1 MEASDDGA
9 AEEVVVASSRPA
21 PTSAGGSSSSS
32 ILTSVRSSSVSLSGA
47 SSSKSSL
54 RGVPG
59 ALAVAIPSK
68 LQNPLPAVS
77 QKRRTPNASP
87 VAAASAA
94 PSAGTAAGEVTGVTA
109 AAAAAGRPTRAID
122 STPSR
127 TSRYS
132 TRDVVRDS
140 QSQSQSPAPS
150 VDLSTQQPPPPPRS
164 PPQPAASSRMP
175 RGAVPTFT
183 AQTPKR
189 AVAWTVDKIADA
201 LVELSEQVG
210 QDHAMLVEYLL
221 EEAEKQTRPPGH
233 LEAEDAFA
241 GMKSIALESGSEP
254 PAGVEMMEVKFKQ
267 HSGEHGRTRG
277 TGRRAL
283 YPVRCIKPDREPVP
297 GYRFHHVEIR
307 KNILAPNSMLN
318 FVPHLRDVDP
328 NTEEEKMYNSWLR
341 DLESLDTKSGFQIQ
355 NRAQK
360 LARRAQN
367 EYAAT
372 LTPYLEPWLQQL
384 AIDGCTKST
393 LIRYMASQAPHDD
406 AAITPQQKS
415 SLLDTHSDSVVGASP
430 RSAKG
435 AKMFTE
441 AFDRVFD
448 DDGGDKRKLR
458 HVALRDILMLDKSVE
473 PILDNK
479 RAKDGTGAGSS
490 QPKQLPR
497 GQVVVERV
505 EEALGSYSALGCLIC
520 FSHDCEHGEIER
532 DNQKRCFSL
541 EEIGGLEPT
550 LRRKWAAQLEA
561 QAQMQT
567 PTQNGTT
574 TTMTTVAARPTH
586 QPCRNQCYR
595 SYNTGHPDAEVEPWS
610 ESDVGVLE
618 WMFAAIGHSP
628 SLKAQCF
635 VGAILGRHCWDV
647 HRKLKELDLSLPLP
661 EPPVEEQQNQN
672 QQKSQKGQ
680 QQQQSKPAKPP
691 KAIPW
696 YDRKKKQLLGDWQDA
711 TVTHEH
717 AVRELFTP
725 CHHDG
730 PCTAAN
736 GCPCASAGSHPV
748 LCERFCL
755 CTADECALKFT
766 GCACHS
772 SGKTC
777 IQRQKEGRPCICVQ
791 LNRECDPGL
800 CRGCGARE
808 RADPENA
815 YDEALHATGCQNVA
829 MQRGAP
835 KAVLLGKSQLEACGY
850 GLFTAEDIAPDE
862 FVIEYTGELIS
873 HDEGVRREHRR
884 GDVFDEENKVSYL
897 FTLLEQE
904 GIWVD
909 AAMYGNLSRY
919 INHASSANANIMPR
933 IMYVN
938 HEFRIKFIAIRDIR
952 AGEELFFNY
961 GDNFPNLTKKL
972 VERNNEKAG
981 GSSDGGSKNTVGGAK
996 RKGPATH
1003 TARKTTSKN
1012 TFPDDG
1018 LDDDDAWLN
1027 GAMMPLPEDDDLND
1041 EWGNPK
1047 RRKKRGGRR
1056 PGAGRK
1062 KKQPQPSAVV
1072 DITGA
1077 DDDISPES
1085 QLLTENSNATAAAA
1099 ASKQNNN
1106 DIDPSTP
1113 SRRRITKR
1121 SYASMVNPQSLN
1133 PSASNSDAGAGSP
1146 SAKQHQQLPILKKV
1160 SRRGGARPGAGRKP
1174 KHRPPGSAGA
1184 TTTTAKPGT
1193 GSGVAGTGEAT
1204 VTETGGVKGTTAIG
1218 THSRQS
1224 SSLSSLLPEAGELGR
1239 ETPIREKRGVS
1250 AASAGA
1256 GAGATGGVGGG
1267 TGVAAGAFYGTGIA
1281 NGAGNGTSTGTG
1293 TRAGTAN
1300 ASAASTPPK
1309 TDAVANGT
1317 RKRKAAEAELAEG
1330 IFLSLSSQQSNHS
1343 HTNHHHAT
1351 RHNHAKDL
1359 NNDTTNDS
1367 RHPTDRRNPPIQKGF
1382 YSNGTFQP
1390 IHDDSAASVPASA
1403 SASASHSASH
1413 SASTSFSLSVAGS
1426 SSGTR
1431 RNQRETRVLFTSSA
1445 SGSGP
1450 STRERERGE
1459 REKGGKEKEGG
1470 REQQGG
1476 SGYETR
1482 ARQTRAGG
1490 KERNRNGSL
1499 EGDADGYS
1507 GADADGYG
1515 GGGEMDADGDT
1526 DREDDVVD
1534 RSARK
1539 RQKPLRYRDEEE

>member
-1 MEASDDGA
+1 MEASDDGT

-59 ALAVAIPSK
+59 ALAAAIPSK

-94 PSAGTAAGEVTGVTA
+94 PSAGTAAAGEVTGVTA
-109 AAAAAGRPTRAID
+109 AAAAGRPTRTID

-150 VDLSTQQPPPPPRS
+150 VDLSTQQPPPPAPRS
-164 PPQPAASSRMP
+164 SPQPAASSRMP

-241 GMKSIALESGSEP
+241 GMKSIALESGSVP

-277 TGRRAL
+277 SGRRAL

-415 SLLDTHSDSVVGASP
+415 NLLDTHSDSVVGASP

-479 RAKDGTGAGSS
+479 RAKDGAGTGSS

-497 GQVVVERV
+497 GQVVMERV

-561 QAQMQT
+561 QAQTQT

-574 TTMTTVAARPTH
+574 TTTTTVAARPTH

-647 HRKLKELDLSLPLP
+647 HRKLKELDLSLPP
-661 EPPVEEQQNQN
+661 AEPP
-672 QQKSQKGQ
+672 
-680 QQQQSKPAKPP
+680 QQSKPAKPP

-717 AVRELFTP
+717 AVRELFPP

-981 GSSDGGSKNTVGGAK
+981 GSSDGGSKNTVGGGAK

-1062 KKQPQPSAVV
+1062 KKQPQPQPSAGL
-1072 DITGA
+1072 DAA
-1077 DDDISPES
+1077 DDDISPDS
-1085 QLLTENSNATAAAA
+1085 QLLTENSNATAAAM
-1099 ASKQNNN
+1099 SEQQN

-1133 PSASNSDAGAGSP
+1133 PSASNSDTGAGSP
-1146 SAKQHQQLPILKKV
+1146 SVKQHQQLPILKKV

-1174 KHRPPGSAGA
+1174 KHRPPG
-1184 TTTTAKPGT
+1184 
-1193 GSGVAGTGEAT
+1193 
-1204 VTETGGVKGTTAIG
+1204 
-1218 THSRQS
+1218 
-1224 SSLSSLLPEAGELGR
+1224 
-1239 ETPIREKRGVS
+1239 
-1250 AASAGA
+1250 
-1256 GAGATGGVGGG
+1256 
-1267 TGVAAGAFYGTGIA
+1267 
-1281 NGAGNGTSTGTG
+1281 
-1293 TRAGTAN
+1293 
-1300 ASAASTPPK
+1300 
-1309 TDAVANGT
+1309 
-1317 RKRKAAEAELAEG
+1317 
-1330 IFLSLSSQQSNHS
+1330 
-1343 HTNHHHAT
+1343 
-1351 RHNHAKDL
+1351 
-1359 NNDTTNDS
+1359 
-1367 RHPTDRRNPPIQKGF
+1367 
-1382 YSNGTFQP
+1382 NGTFQP
-1390 IHDDSAASVPASA
+1390 IHDDSAPASVPASA
-1403 SASASHSASH
+1403 SASAPVSASH
-1413 SASTSFSLSVAGS
+1413 SASTSFSLSVAES
-1426 SSGTR
+1426 SGGTR
-1431 RNQRETRVLFTSSA
+1431 RNQRETRILFTSSA

-1450 STRERERGE
+1450 STREKEKERERGA
-1459 REKGGKEKEGG
+1459 KEKEGG

-1476 SGYETR
+1476 GYETR

-1490 KERNRNGSL
+1490 KERNRNGYIQ
-1499 EGDADGYS
+1499 GDADGYS
-1507 GADADGYG
+1507 GADGYG

-1526 DREDDVVD
+1526 DREDDVID